1 MDRDTTKRYVLV
13 FSSMLVMGLMYCYD
27 NPSAL
32 KNQLQQ
38 HFHHLPKAQFEYLFV
53 DIPMSG
59 KPIDNLTYSLYSV
72 PNTILPL
79 IGGVLI
85 DRVGVHLM
93 AVALAGLVLLGQL
106 TIAVGCA
113 AYDFDLILF
122 GRILIGLGGETLSV
136 AQTKFVVKWFNP
148 SELGLS
154 IYFVWLCSLVSL
166 AFIFGVVSSFT
177 MLASVLNYKW
187 SPWIADHYHVTTA
200 LWVGVMLTGVSFLAS
215 VVLCRLDMS
224 SPTKP
229 TPSTDRVSFRDIRQF
244 SWIFWLVVFKC
255 FLGGCIMPFN
265 NTAVS
270 VFLERDFFQEPPLP
284 CQRCGEGE
292 YKIFCDKISSHCPS
306 VPPFAW
312 PLPQLSKNCS
322 IETAFDQYRCSKD
335 PPYIDDDAIN
345 CDDKAW
351 REGPFTQK
359 YCKTKG
365 DASERAASAMSIS
378 PLVQTLLGPVAGAFV
393 DMIGMRPHVVF
404 VSEAAVAVAHSLIG
418 FSHVPVTTPLLL
430 FGVSWS
436 VVGAAMSS
444 SIPFVVPTKAAGTA
458 FGLLNIVGNM
468 GSAVVPFLV
477 SAIYAHA
484 GGHYLPQ
491 VQTLF
496 IVFSVTNV
504 VFAVVFIAM
513 DAAGGYRLSRRAEK
527 SDKLT
532 DDASE
537 PFLS

>member
-1 MDRDTTKRYVLV
+1 
-13 FSSMLVMGLMYCYD
+13 
-27 NPSAL
+27 
-32 KNQLQQ
+32 
-38 HFHHLPKAQFEYLFV
+38 
-53 DIPMSG
+53 
-59 KPIDNLTYSLYSV
+59 
-72 PNTILPL
+72 
-79 IGGVLI
+79 
-85 DRVGVHLM
+85 
-93 AVALAGLVLLGQL
+93 
-106 TIAVGCA
+106 
-113 AYDFDLILF
+113 
-122 GRILIGLGGETLSV
+122 
-136 AQTKFVVKWFNP
+136 
-148 SELGLS
+148 
-154 IYFVWLCSLVSL
+154 
-166 AFIFGVVSSFT
+166 
-177 MLASVLNYKW
+177 
-187 SPWIADHYHVTTA
+187 
-200 LWVGVMLTGVSFLAS
+200 
-215 VVLCRLDMS
+215 
-224 SPTKP
+224 
-229 TPSTDRVSFRDIRQF
+229 
-244 SWIFWLVVFKC
+244 
-255 FLGGCIMPFN
+255 MPFN

-436 VVGAAMSS
+436 LVGAAMSS
-444 SIPFVVPTKAAGTA
+444 SIPCTFFRHILAD
-458 FGLLNIVGNM
+458 L
-468 GSAVVPFLV
+468 SC
-477 SAIYAHA
+477 
-484 GGHYLPQ
+484 
-491 VQTLF
+491 
-496 IVFSVTNV
+496 
-504 VFAVVFIAM
+504 
-513 DAAGGYRLSRRAEK
+513 SRRADK
-527 SDKLT
+527 SRGDCVRTPKHRR
-532 DDASE
+532 
-537 PFLS
+537 

>member
-38 HFHHLPKAQFEYLFV
+38 HFHHLPKAQFEYLF
-53 DIPMSG
+53 
-59 KPIDNLTYSLYSV
+59 NLTYSLYSV

-148 SELGLS
+148 SE
-154 IYFVWLCSLVSL
+154 L

-444 SIPFVVPTKAAGTA
+444 SIPCTFFRHILADLSCSRRADKSRGDCVRTPKHRRKHG
-458 FGLLNIVGNM
+458 VG
-468 GSAVVPFLV
+468 GRSLPRV
-477 SAIYAHA
+477 
-484 GGHYLPQ
+484 GHLC
-491 VQTLF
+491 TCC
-496 IVFSVTNV
+496 VTNV